1 MIVCWKVHL
10 LYSETELNKVMDK
23 CTFSLSDKKKLF
35 VFLFCIVDISNCK
48 ILS

>member
-23 CTFSLSDKKKLF
+23 CTFSLSDKKYLF
-35 VFLFCIVDISNCK
+35 VFLLWIVDISKCNL
-48 ILS
+48 LS